1 MRMCILTPSFSL
13 WSRPLT
19 TALGRDAVKSSETE
33 KVLLLWGAPESGP
46 LASDAAGRHRGKSLP
61 RKRDLQRNQGNCI
74 TVVLRTTHPD
84 FRRL

>member
-1 MRMCILTPSFSL
+1 MRMCVFTPSFSL

-19 TALGRDAVKSSETE
+19 ATLGRGTVKSRETE

-46 LASDAAGRHRGKSLP
+46 LASEAAGSHRGKSLP
-61 RKRDLQRNQGNCI
+61 RKRDLQGDQGNCI

-84 FRRL
+84 FCRL